1 MNRRDTVLGLLALGA
16 APLASEAQQAA
27 KRARI
32 GFISSSTTEVSS
44 PFLVALREGLK
55 ARGYEE
61 AKNLTL
67 EYRFAKSREQL
78 PAMAADLVS
87 LKVDVILAG
96 GTEGIIAAK
105 DATQTIPIVMTNSG
119 DPVKAG
125 FAVSLARPGGNI
137 TGLTQISPELAGKR
151 FQLLREVVPGITR
164 VGVLWHPL
172 HPTTPITFN
181 ETKAA
186 AGSLGLQVMSLEIRE
201 PKEFEEVFRILA
213 KERAAALVVLRDP
226 FTVRHRTVIVES
238 ANKLRVATIYETG
251 DYVEAGG
258 LIFYGADF
266 GDLFRRSA
274 GFVDRI
280 LKGAKVSDLPIEQPT
295 KFELVI
301 NLKTAK
307 AIGIT
312 IPQSL
317 LLRADRVIE

>member
-105 DATQTIPIVMTNSG
+105 NATQTIPIVMTNSG

-151 FQLLREVVPGITR
+151 FQLLGEVVPGITR

-186 AGSLGLQVMSLEIRE
+186 AGSLGLQVMSLEVRE

-226 FTVRHRTVIVES
+226 FTVRHRTLIVES

-266 GDLFRRSA
+266 VDLFRRSA

>member
-44 PFLVALREGLK
+44 PFLVALREGFK

-105 DATQTIPIVMTNSG
+105 NATQTIPIVMTNSG

-181 ETKAA
+181 ETEAA
-186 AGSLGLQVMSLEIRE
+186 AGNLGLQVMSLEIRE

-258 LIFYGADF
+258 LMFYGADF
-266 GDLFRRSA
+266 VDLFRRSA